1 MRDGETTSGVGHL
14 ERMKRDS
21 GIKGWGDSMIDYK
34 EMWFIVI
41 WIDKVRGKDKTYTDE
56 RLKTKMRYLR
66 VSHTQELEHL
76 EIKMRLI
83 DEKFASVMGEF
94 VFVKL

>member
-1 MRDGETTSGVGHL
+1 M
-14 ERMKRDS
+14 
-21 GIKGWGDSMIDYK
+21 
-34 EMWFIVI
+34 
-41 WIDKVRGKDKTYTDE
+41 RGKDKTHTDE

-83 DEKFASVMGEF
+83 DEKFTSVMGE
-94 VFVKL
+94 LCL